1 MENKVVLLEGKKIK
15 KSFGGVHALKG
26 VDFVLNRGEVH
37 ALVGENGAGKSTLIK
52 IFTGVVTPDEGNIFL
67 NGKEVK
73 IQNPLDAHLK
83 GIVAVYQE
91 PLVYPK
97 LSVLENIFIGNEI
110 RKKNGEVDWQAEEK
124 KAKEIFKSLDIESD
138 DFIQKPIGKLTTA
151 IQQFTLI
158 VKALNY
164 NAEIIIFDEPTAIL
178 GDTDAQKLF
187 RIIKLLCS
195 AGKGVI
201 YISHRLEELQN
212 LADRITVMR
221 DGEIVGSG
229 NSIDMTREKII
240 ELMAGKSIIEKIQ
253 RNNREAK
260 KETILEV
267 QNLSKYKVFE
277 NISFNLKKGEILGF
291 AGLVG
296 SGRSEVME
304 AIFGFTKYDKG
315 NIFLEGKEIKINKV
329 SDMIN
334 LGIIYLPESRKLG
347 LLQNKSIF
355 DNVGLSVFNR
365 FLKPLGFINNDS
377 LYNSV
382 RKYSDL
388 LSIKAPSL
396 FTNVETLSGGNQQKV
411 LFSKGLIAQPK
422 VLILDEP
429 THGID
434 VATKVDIHKL
444 IAKLADDG
452 ISIIIV
458 SSELP
463 EIIALSDRVI
473 VMHEGKITGTFEGDQ
488 ITSLNLISAFV
499 K

>member
-1 MENKVVLLEGKKIK
+1 MENQILLEGKKIK

-26 VDFVLNRGEVH
+26 VDFILNRGEVH

-52 IFTGVVTPDEGNIFL
+52 IFSGVVLPDSGSIFL
-67 NGKEVK
+67 KGKEIK
-73 IQNPLDAHLK
+73 IQNPLDAHQK

-110 RKKNGEVDWQAEEK
+110 KNRNGEIDWKSEEK
-124 KAKEIFKSLDIESD
+124 KAIELFKSLNVKSE
-138 DFIQKPIGKLTTA
+138 DFIQKPIGKLSTA

-158 VKALNY
+158 AKALNY
-164 NAEIIIFDEPTAIL
+164 NAEVIIFDEPTAIL
-178 GDTDAQKLF
+178 SDIDAQNLF
-187 RIIKLLCS
+187 KIIKLLS
-195 AGKGVI
+195 SNGKGII
-201 YISHRLEELQN
+201 YISHRLEELKN
-212 LADRITVMR
+212 LADRITVMK
-221 DGEIVGSG
+221 DGEIVGTG
-229 NSIDMTREKII
+229 NSEDMTREKII
-240 ELMAGKSIIEKIQ
+240 ELMAGKNLIEKIQ
-253 RNNREAK
+253 RNSHGEK
-260 KETILEV
+260 KEIVLEV
-267 QNLSKYKVFE
+267 QGLSKDKVFE

-315 NIFLEGKEIKINKV
+315 NILLEGKNLKIHKTIDAID
-329 SDMIN
+329 S
-334 LGIIYLPESRKLG
+334 GIIYLPESRKLG

-365 FLKPLGFINNDS
+365 FLKFLGFIDNKN
-377 LYNSV
+377 LYLSIK
-382 RKYSDL
+382 KYVEL

-396 FTNVETLSGGNQQKV
+396 STNVEALSGGNQQKV
-411 LFSKGLIAQPK
+411 LFSKGLITQPK

-434 VATKVDIHKL
+434 VATKFEVYKL
-444 IAKLADDG
+444 ITKLADEG
-452 ISIIIV
+452 ISIIMV

-463 EIIALSDRVI
+463 EIISLSDRVI

>member
-1 MENKVVLLEGKKIK
+1 MENKILLECKEIK

-26 VDFVLNRGEVH
+26 IDFVLNRGEVH

-52 IFTGVVTPDEGNIFL
+52 IFSGVVFPDEGSIFL
-67 NGKEVK
+67 KGKEIK
-73 IQNPLDAHLK
+73 IQNPLDAHRK
-83 GIVAVYQE
+83 GIIAVYQE

-110 RKKNGEVDWQAEEK
+110 KKSNGEVDWKSEEK
-124 KAKEIFKSLDIESD
+124 RAIELFKSLDIKSE
-138 DFIQKPIGKLTTA
+138 DFIRKPIGKLTTA

-158 VKALNY
+158 AKALNY
-164 NAEIIIFDEPTAIL
+164 NAEVIIFDEPTAIL
-178 GDTDAQKLF
+178 SDIDAQNLF
-187 RIIKLLCS
+187 KIIKLLRS
-195 AGKGVI
+195 DGKGII
-201 YISHRLEELQN
+201 YISHRLEELQG
-212 LADRITVMR
+212 LADRITVMK
-221 DGEIVGSG
+221 DGEIVGTG
-229 NSIDMTREKII
+229 NNVDMTKKRII
-240 ELMAGKSIIEKIQ
+240 ELMAGKNVIEKIQ
-253 RNNREAK
+253 RNNHEEK
-260 KETILEV
+260 KDIILKV
-267 QNLSKYKVFE
+267 QGFSKDRVFE
-277 NISFNLKKGEILGF
+277 NISFDLKKGEILGF

-315 NIFLEGKEIKINKV
+315 NIFLEGRNIKIHKT
-329 SDMIN
+329 SDAID
-334 LGIIYLPESRKLG
+334 LGIMYLPESRKLG
-347 LLQNKSIF
+347 LLQNKSIL
-355 DNVGLSVFNR
+355 DNVGLPVFNR
-365 FLKPLGFINNDS
+365 FLKSLGFINNNN
-377 LYNSV
+377 LNSSIKQYV
-382 RKYSDL
+382 EL

-396 FTNVETLSGGNQQKV
+396 FTNVEALSGGNQQKV
-411 LFSKGLIAQPK
+411 LFSKGLIAQPR

-452 ISIIIV
+452 ISVIVV

-473 VMHEGKITGTFEGDQ
+473 VMHEGKITGTFEGNQ

>member
-1 MENKVVLLEGKKIK
+1 MENKILLEGKGIK

-26 VDFVLNRGEVH
+26 IDFVLNRGEVH

-52 IFTGVVTPDEGNIFL
+52 IFSGVVFPDEGSIFL
-67 NGKEVK
+67 KGKEIK

-83 GIVAVYQE
+83 GIIAVYQE

-110 RKKNGEVDWQAEEK
+110 KKSNGEVDWKSEEK
-124 KAKEIFKSLDIESD
+124 KAIELFKSLDIKSE
-138 DFIQKPIGKLTTA
+138 DFIRKPIGKLTTA

-164 NAEIIIFDEPTAIL
+164 KAEVIIFDEPTAIL
-178 GDTDAQKLF
+178 SDIDAQNLF
-187 RIIKLLCS
+187 KIIKLLRS
-195 AGKGVI
+195 DGKGII
-201 YISHRLEELQN
+201 YISHRLEELQG
-212 LADRITVMR
+212 LADRITVMK
-221 DGEIVGSG
+221 DGEIAGTG
-229 NSIDMTREKII
+229 NNVDMTRERII
-240 ELMAGKSIIEKIQ
+240 ELMAGKNVIEKIQ
-253 RNNREAK
+253 RNNHEEKRDV
-260 KETILEV
+260 ILEV
-267 QNLSKYKVFE
+267 KGLSKDRVFE
-277 NISFNLKKGEILGF
+277 NISFDLKKGEILGF

-315 NIFLEGKEIKINKV
+315 NIFLEGRNIKINKT
-329 SDMIN
+329 SDAID
-334 LGIIYLPESRKLG
+334 LGIMYLPESRKLG
-347 LLQNKSIF
+347 LLQNKSIL
-355 DNVGLSVFNR
+355 DNVGLPVFKR
-365 FLKPLGFINNDS
+365 FLKYLGFINNNN
-377 LYNSV
+377 LNSSIKQYV
-382 RKYSDL
+382 EL

-396 FTNVETLSGGNQQKV
+396 FTNIETLSGGNQQKV

-444 IAKLADDG
+444 IVKLADDG
-452 ISIIIV
+452 ISVIVV

-473 VMHEGKITGTFEGDQ
+473 VMHEGKITGTFEGNQ

>member
-1 MENKVVLLEGKKIK
+1 MESEVLLEGKKIK
-15 KSFGGVHALKG
+15 KSFGGVQALKG
-26 VDFVLNRGEVH
+26 IDFVLNRGEIH

-52 IFTGVVTPDEGNIFL
+52 IFSGVVFPDEGSIFL
-67 NGKEVK
+67 NGKEIK

-110 RKKNGEVDWQAEEK
+110 KKRNGEVDWESEK
-124 KAKEIFKSLDIESD
+124 NKALELFKSLDVKSE
-138 DFIQKPIGKLTTA
+138 DFIRRPIGKLTMA

-158 VKALNY
+158 AKALNY
-164 NAEIIIFDEPTAIL
+164 NAEVIIFDEPTAIL
-178 GDTDAQKLF
+178 SDIDAQNLF
-187 RIIKLLCS
+187 KIIKLLRS
-195 AGKGVI
+195 NGKGII
-201 YISHRLEELQN
+201 YISHRLEELQGF
-212 LADRITVMR
+212 ADRITIMR

-229 NSIDMTREKII
+229 NSVDMNRERII
-240 ELMAGKSIIEKIQ
+240 ELMAGKNVIEKIQ
-253 RNNREAK
+253 RNNRGRN
-260 KETILEV
+260 KEIILEV
-267 QNLSKYKVFE
+267 QNFSKDRVFE
-277 NISFNLKKGEILGF
+277 NISFDLKKGEILGF

-304 AIFGFTKYDKG
+304 SIVGFTKHDKG
-315 NIFLEGKEIKINKV
+315 NILLEGKDVKIHKV
-329 SDMIN
+329 SDAID

-347 LLQNKSIF
+347 LLQNKSIL
-355 DNVGLSVFNR
+355 DNIGLSVFNR
-365 FLKPLGFINNDS
+365 FLKPLGFINNNN
-377 LYNSV
+377 LYASI
-382 RKYSDL
+382 RKYVEL
-388 LSIKAPSL
+388 LSIKAPSI
-396 FTNVETLSGGNQQKV
+396 FTNVEALSGGNQQKV
-411 LFSKGLIAQPK
+411 LFSKGLITQPK

-434 VATKVDIHKL
+434 VATKADIHKL

-452 ISIIIV
+452 ISIIVV

-463 EIIALSDRVI
+463 EIIALSDRVV
-473 VMHEGKITGTFEGDQ
+473 VMHEGKITGIFEGDQ

>member
-1 MENKVVLLEGKKIK
+1 MENKVLLESKRIK

-26 VDFVLNRGEVH
+26 IDFVLNRGEVH

-52 IFTGVVTPDEGNIFL
+52 IFSGVVFPDEGSIFFKD
-67 NGKEVK
+67 KEIK

-110 RKKNGEVDWQAEEK
+110 KKRNGEVDWKSEEK
-124 KAKEIFKSLDIESD
+124 KAIELFKSLDIESE
-138 DFIQKPIGKLTTA
+138 DFIKKPIGKLTTA

-158 VKALNY
+158 AKALNY
-164 NAEIIIFDEPTAIL
+164 KAEVIIFDEPTAIL
-178 GDTDAQKLF
+178 GDIDAQNLF
-187 RIIKLLCS
+187 KIIKLLRS
-195 AGKGVI
+195 NGKGII
-201 YISHRLEELQN
+201 YISHRLEELQG

-229 NSIDMTREKII
+229 NSADMTRERII
-240 ELMAGKSIIEKIQ
+240 ELMAGKNVIEKVQ
-253 RNNREAK
+253 RNNHLEK
-260 KETILEV
+260 KEVILEV
-267 QNLSKYKVFE
+267 KNLSKDGVFE
-277 NISFNLKKGEILGF
+277 NISFDLKKGEILGF

-315 NIFLEGKEIKINKV
+315 KIFLENKELKVNKTSDTIN
-329 SDMIN
+329 S
-334 LGIIYLPESRKLG
+334 GIMYLPESRKLG
-347 LLQNKSIF
+347 LLQNKSIL

-365 FLKPLGFINNDS
+365 FLKSFGFINNNN
-377 LYNSV
+377 LYPSI
-382 RKYSDL
+382 RKYVEL

-434 VATKVDIHKL
+434 VATKAEIHKL

-452 ISIIIV
+452 ISIIVV
-458 SSELP
+458 SSELQ